1 MKNII
6 MSSKETERIPV
17 MEKLVKK
24 QLKQKEAGKMLGITV
39 RHVRRVLV
47 RYKKDGLRGLVHKS
61 RGKESNRAIDAK
73 EKERAIELI
82 TEKYGD
88 FGPAFALEKLR
99 DHGIQFGVDTL
110 RKEMITEG
118 LWKPKKKRSVNHPYR
133 PRRTNV
139 GEMVQL
145 DGSPHKW
152 FEDRDDPCTLIAFID
167 DATSRIMDGIFVD
180 EESTFDLFFAT
191 EHYLKTYGKPVSLYV
206 DKHSIYKVNRQATVE
221 EELKDSQEQSQYTRA
236 MDELGIEMI
245 FANSPQAKGR
255 AERLFQT
262 LQDRLVKEMR
272 LLEISN
278 KDEGTKYFRE
288 VYLPKHNSKFAVE
301 PQEKIDVHRQLSPSD
316 NLPLILTKQST
327 RRVSKDLVVRYKN
340 LHCQLQPKN
349 GSLTLR
355 KSKVLV
361 AEHRDGKITVR
372 YKGQQVPYRIVST
385 DERKIPQVVTSKS
398 FTERQTRLSRQEH
411 IPAPNHPWRHFR
423 I

>member
-17 MEKLVKK
+17 LEQLLKK
-24 QLKQKEAGKMLGITV
+24 QIKQGEAAKMLGITV
-39 RHVRRVLV
+39 RQVRRVLV
-47 RYKKDGLRGLVHKS
+47 RYKKEGLRGLVHKN
-61 RGKESNRAIDAK
+61 RGRISNRAIATK
-73 EKERAIELI
+73 EKKRAIKLI
-82 TEKYGD
+82 TEKYVD
-88 FGPAFALEKLR
+88 FGPTFALEKLR
-99 DHGIQFGVDTL
+99 EHGIQFGVDVL
-110 RKEMITEG
+110 RNEMIAEG
-118 LWKPKKKRSVNHPYR
+118 LWKPTKKRKQIHQYR

-180 EESTFDLFFAT
+180 EESTFDLFLAT

-236 MDELGIEMI
+236 MEELGVEMI

-255 AERLFQT
+255 VERLFQT

-272 LLEISN
+272 LWGISS
-278 KDEGTKYFRE
+278 KKEGTRYFRE

-301 PQEKIDVHRQLSPSD
+301 PKEDTDVHRVLTDDLS
-316 NLPLILTKQST
+316 LIFTKQST
-327 RRVSKDLVVRYKN
+327 RMVSKDMVVRYRN

-349 GSLTLR
+349 GGLTLR
-355 KSKVLV
+355 QSKVLITENS
-361 AEHRDGKITVR
+361 AGKMTIR
-372 YKGQQVPYRIVST
+372 HKGQQIPYRIVSRE
-385 DERKIPQVVTSKS
+385 ERKIPQVVTSKS
-398 FTERQTRLSRQEH
+398 FVEKRVQ
-411 IPAPNHPWRHFR
+411 IPSPDHPWRHFR